1 MDLDAE
7 IDFLAFTEKDVAAL
21 RICFAPGAQYR
32 KLLENTLQNI
42 WRNPEI
48 VNSTKSGF

>member
-21 RICFAPGAQYR
+21 DLLCAWSSIQEVIR
-32 KLLENTLQNI
+32 KYIAKYLE
-42 WRNPEI
+42 
-48 VNSTKSGF
+48 KS